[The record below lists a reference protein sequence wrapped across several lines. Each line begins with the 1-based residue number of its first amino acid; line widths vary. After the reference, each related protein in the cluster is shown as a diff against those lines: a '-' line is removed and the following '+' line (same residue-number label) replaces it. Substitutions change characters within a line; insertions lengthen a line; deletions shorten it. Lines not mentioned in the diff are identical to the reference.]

1 MSLKREFYTGLPRA
15 RVSLLE
21 TLENIVDHHEGAV
34 LWERLT
40 RPRPPCWLGYADRW
54 PGPTRTFRLA
64 RAAPGVG
71 RVIE

>member
-1 MSLKREFYTGLPRA
+1 MMSQKRDFYAHLVEA
-15 RVSLLE
+15 RGSLLE
-21 TLENIVDHHEGAV
+21 TLEDMVDHHEGAV

-40 RPRPPCWLGYADRW
+40 RPPCRLRYADELVRA
-54 PGPTRTFRLA
+54 RTFSLA